1 MNTYYFYKITN
12 TINDDVYIGS
22 TTNPKE
28 RWWRHRTDGR
38 SNKNKVCIINIH
50 MRELGMDNFNFNVIE
65 FGEYSSKQ
73 LAYQREDDLMIEYN
87 SINRRCASKQ
97 KQLANSKLYDKE
109 YNNKQ
114 STKDAKVKWN
124 ADNREKVNRNQIEAN
139 KRYIAK
145 NKERLA
151 YNRVIKYELDNYG
164 KTAFDFTLFT

>member
-1 MNTYYFYKITN
+1 
-12 TINDDVYIGS
+12 
-22 TTNPKE
+22 
-28 RWWRHRTDGR
+28 
-38 SNKNKVCIINIH
+38 

-164 KTAFDFTLFT
+164 KTSFDFTLFT